1 MKPRSLV
8 TPKNDPKNYGIGVVL
23 ESVDNKSYVF
33 FPNVGRTIG
42 FVSEYL
48 RPAEVAQ
55 DAIAPFANAYAQY
68 TASGVAAPDF
78 CATGGVRSTSQR
90 SKGASKRSPKITITG
105 GLKGVV
111 EFFINKTKGGFRSE
125 IFIKQERSYRI
136 KASENFLAHFNQ
148 SLFASRL
155 EQGNFSKLANELMV
169 MISAKNHGFNSI
181 TDQFGGW
188 SHHKNAVCNCEDDSK
203 RFCEEL
209 YGLLYCTDKAV
220 HFDNLVHCFSKN
232 NTPQWPAVTAFLA
245 LLDYK
250 NYLCV
255 KPGFIKQTCDNV
267 GVEYMGNGGKN
278 WTTYEKF
285 LGFGLW
291 LRNEIAKIPNSTLP
305 VDADMLDMQA
315 FIYAVSRDF
324 EY

>member
-8 TPKNDPKNYGIGVVL
+8 SPKNDPKGYGIGVVL

-33 FPNVGRTIG
+33 FPNVGRTIC
-42 FVSEYL
+42 FLSEYL
-48 RPAEVAQ
+48 RSVEVPK
-55 DAIAPFANAYAQY
+55 DAMGPFAEAFAQY
-68 TASGVAAPDF
+68 VASGVAAPDF
-78 CATGGVRSTSQR
+78 GPKRGGGSSSPRGGGV
-90 SKGASKRSPKITITG
+90 SKRTPKITITG

-111 EFFINKTKGGFRSE
+111 EFFIEKTKGGFRSE
-125 IFIKQERSYRI
+125 IFLKKERSYRI

-148 SLFASRL
+148 SLFAARL
-155 EQGNFSKLANELMV
+155 GQGNFSEFASEIMS
-169 MISAKNHGFNSI
+169 MISTKNHGFNSI
-181 TDQFGGW
+181 TDQFGDW
-188 SHHKNAVCNCEDDSK
+188 THHKNAVCNCEDDSK

-209 YGLLYCTDKAV
+209 YGLLYSPDKAV

-232 NTPQWPAVTAFLA
+232 NTPQWSAVTAFLA

-267 GVEYMGNGGKN
+267 GVEYMGNSGKN